1 MCTSSGPLTEG
12 LSLAF
17 EQEVGARPGVLL
29 AFIILDN
36 PAASLLDMKAVSF
49 VDGQPSFAQYLDAF
63 PFPFYILLRD
73 LASLPATLAGLLRQW
88 FELSAA
94 GVV

>member
-1 MCTSSGPLTEG
+1 MAS
-12 LSLAF
+12 
-17 EQEVGARPGVLL
+17 
-29 AFIILDN
+29 
-36 PAASLLDMKAVSF
+36 PA
-49 VDGQPSFAQYLDAF
+49 FAQYLDAF

-73 LASLPATLAGLLRQW
+73 LAALPATLAGLLRQW